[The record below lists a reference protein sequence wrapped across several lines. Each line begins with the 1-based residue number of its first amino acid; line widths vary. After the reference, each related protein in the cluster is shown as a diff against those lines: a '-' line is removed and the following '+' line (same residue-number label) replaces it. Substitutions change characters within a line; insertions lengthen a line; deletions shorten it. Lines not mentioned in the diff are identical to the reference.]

1 MLRGGRTVLLEGQ
14 TEHVDVGV
22 LSTLGMPKCSN
33 FRLRTLLRWAFTHSS
48 AMGIITL
55 GVFRKASSYMLI
67 LTVLMNAADPNPCCL
82 FFVCNALIL
91 LRWK

>member
-33 FRLRTLLRWAFTHSS
+33 FRLRTLLCWAFTHSS

-55 GVFRKASSYMLI
+55 GVFRKAQFIHVNTYCS
-67 LTVLMNAADPNPCCL
+67 DECRGP
-82 FFVCNALIL
+82 
-91 LRWK
+91 